1 MCRGFYTKCVNPW
14 KTVGRSGAQRRHYT
28 DTRGDD
34 SRHIFSAVVG
44 QFWTSALIKK
54 WCKNQL
60 FFWPWTK
67 KMYIKLFL
75 LFLVWGP
82 ITSEPLGR
90 SRLKATHVENKGKF
104 SLANL
109 FVWPNTYYDIPKHR
123 YPYYDE
129 NGTGRLLYGYGGSDL
144 YRYSVFKPLEGYFR
158 WKKTIKKSIG
168 CCTRSPYSYF
178 HNFCDITIIPEYTTV
193 CVKLLC
199 ILESLGARAL
209 APLGILP

>member
-1 MCRGFYTKCVNPW
+1 
-14 KTVGRSGAQRRHYT
+14 
-28 DTRGDD
+28 
-34 SRHIFSAVVG
+34 
-44 QFWTSALIKK
+44 
-54 WCKNQL
+54 
-60 FFWPWTK
+60 
-67 KMYIKLFL
+67 MYIKLFL

-158 WKKTIKKSIG
+158 
-168 CCTRSPYSYF
+168 
-178 HNFCDITIIPEYTTV
+178 
-193 CVKLLC
+193 
-199 ILESLGARAL
+199 
-209 APLGILP
+209 